1 MDYYN
6 NLFSRGWVE
15 RTVYFGIFWSRAF
28 PLQHTL
34 WWIIQWPNNQ
44 ERLNLLFRQMYIFF
58 RFGGAFRIFSFALVF
73 LRIGEENALGLLN
86 DMSMFLGLQT
96 CADVGGYRVHVRRLN
111 IFWKFICN
119 GVEKRTTKR
128 SKKSYFR
135 LFFGYKCCLSLV
147 PGLFIFQKISWMKRS
162 KFRWCSNNLNLVI
175 GFFLVYLYISLD
187 NLEEFTICRYI
198 LRTSKDQAN

>member
-1 MDYYN
+1 
-6 NLFSRGWVE
+6 
-15 RTVYFGIFWSRAF
+15 
-28 PLQHTL
+28 
-34 WWIIQWPNNQ
+34 
-44 ERLNLLFRQMYIFF
+44 
-58 RFGGAFRIFSFALVF
+58 
-73 LRIGEENALGLLN
+73 
-86 DMSMFLGLQT
+86 MSMFLGLQT
-96 CADVGGYRVHVRRLN
+96 CADVGGFRVHVRRLN

-175 GFFLVYLYISLD
+175 GFFLVYLRIPITWQFGGVHHLPIYIAHFKGPSQLTCSCSCHLGHVRQPWVSGI
-187 NLEEFTICRYI
+187 NVFGI
-198 LRTSKDQAN
+198 LCYMYM